1 MRTRLGPDPSITGR
15 EGVSLMLGYANALES
30 RGNIVF
36 GGDVEDLGQIGLPRI
51 RVERNRGTRW
61 SDVPIDLEDAH

>member
-1 MRTRLGPDPSITGR
+1 
-15 EGVSLMLGYANALES
+15 MLGYANALES

-36 GGDVEDLGQIGLPRI
+36 GGDVEDLGQIGLPGI
-51 RVERNRGTRW
+51 RSSAIRGTRG

>member
-1 MRTRLGPDPSITGR
+1 
-15 EGVSLMLGYANALES
+15 MLGYANALES